1 MKDFF
6 LHFPCSGVFKGGYI
20 YFKDVLSIIR
30 NLSLWCHCYTNEW
43 WMGSVDGCKKRKR
56 PFSRGVMSSLQKWMG
71 VVWVQEKE
79 MKLRNPDIWK
89 LYPFASGNDYTSS
102 MGGTKESSSL
112 DTCKRQNFVCHEYF
126 VPKWHLPGKKTHLWS
141 FPEINNNK
149 RTHSWDPEKM
159 HLWSCPKKKQLRSCL
174 LQPNTNLSPTDPQ

>member
-1 MKDFF
+1 MEKFTQLTKN
-6 LHFPCSGVFKGGYI
+6 LHDRRSRRSRQI
-20 YFKDVLSIIR
+20 S
-30 NLSLWCHCYTNEW
+30 SL
-43 WMGSVDGCKKRKR
+43 
-56 PFSRGVMSSLQKWMG
+56 VMSSLHKWMG

-79 MKLRNPDIWK
+79 MKLRNHDIWK
-89 LYPFASGNDYTSS
+89 LYHSASGNDYTSS

-149 RTHSWDPEKM
+149 RTEILGNCTFDSGLKKNNWDPAFYNQTQIWVLMILSKPVKSKLKKEKKD
-159 HLWSCPKKKQLRSCL
+159 HNECKR
-174 LQPNTNLSPTDPQ
+174 